1 VAIISIPAGKNV
13 KALYGIGI
21 VRGSKNS
28 KQAEAFMSF
37 VLSPAGQKVLKS
49 FGFLAP

>member
-1 VAIISIPAGKNV
+1 
-13 KALYGIGI
+13 

-28 KQAEAFMSF
+28 KQADAFILF
-37 VLSPAGQKVLKS
+37 VLSPAGQKVLNT